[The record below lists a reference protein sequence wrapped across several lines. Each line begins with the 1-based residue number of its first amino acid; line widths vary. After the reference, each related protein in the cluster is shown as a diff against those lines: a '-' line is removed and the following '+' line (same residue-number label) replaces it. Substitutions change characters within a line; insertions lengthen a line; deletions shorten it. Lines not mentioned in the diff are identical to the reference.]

1 MNDTYSFLFIVATD
15 PITHSLPETKLVRSQ
30 SVRHYKEAW
39 GKVYKLRQD
48 ILINFIWMLY

>member
-39 GKVYKLRQD
+39 GKVCKLRQD
-48 ILINFIWMLY
+48 ILINFIWILY